1 MSTAKKIDLGH
12 PFMDSSVILNLANG
26 INTTLKTMTDLVAT
40 FDKPFVGENWKS
52 PTEFSV
58 ILELSVDPFKGI
70 LLFHF
75 DKTVAQSIIEKLTG
89 SAIDSV
95 NNTEILDGI
104 GEVSNMFYGTA
115 KTKLNEIGFKLKM
128 SVPKPLVTSELPA
141 PVGDFKNMIIPF
153 KILNKSCFV
162 EIVVYLNESTAP

>member
-1 MSTAKKIDLGH
+1 MTTAKKIPASH
-12 PFMDSSVILNLANG
+12 PFMDSAVILNLANG

-40 FDKPFVGENWKS
+40 FDKPFVGDKWKA

-58 ILELSVDPFKGI
+58 ALELSVDPFKGI

-89 SAIDSV
+89 SAVDTV

-115 KTKLNEIGFKLKM
+115 KTKLNESGFSLKM
-128 SVPKPLVTSELPA
+128 SVPKPQLTTELPT
-141 PVGDFKNMIIPF
+141 PIGDFKNMIIPF
-153 KILNKSCFV
+153 KILSKNCFV
-162 EIVVYLNESTAP
+162 EIIVF

>member
-1 MSTAKKIDLGH
+1 MNTAKKIDMRH
-12 PFMDSSVILNLANG
+12 PFMDSAVILNLANG

-40 FDKPFVGENWKS
+40 FDKPYVGANWKS

-70 LLFHF
+70 LFFHF
-75 DKTVAQSIIEKLTG
+75 DKSVAQSIIEKLTG
-89 SAIDSV
+89 SAIDSS

-115 KTKLNEIGFKLKM
+115 KTKLNESGFKLKM
-128 SVPKPLVTSELPA
+128 SVPKPCLTKDLPES
-141 PVGDFKNMIIPF
+141 VGDFKNMIIPF
-153 KILNKSCFV
+153 KILSKNCFV
-162 EIVVYLNESTAP
+162 EIVVFLNDEIA

>member
-1 MSTAKKIDLGH
+1 MNTAKKIGPSH

-40 FDKPFVGENWKS
+40 FDKPYMGTNWKA

-58 ILELSVDPFKGI
+58 ILELSVDPFKGN

-75 DKTVAQSIIEKLTG
+75 DKSVAQSIIEKLTG
-89 SAIDSV
+89 SAIDSM
-95 NNTEILDGI
+95 NSSEILDGI

-128 SVPKPLVTSELPA
+128 SVPKPCMTSDLPA
-141 PVGDFKNMIIPF
+141 TVGDFKNMIIPF
-153 KILNKSCFV
+153 KILSKNCFV
-162 EIVVYLNESTAP
+162 EIVVFSNDDTP